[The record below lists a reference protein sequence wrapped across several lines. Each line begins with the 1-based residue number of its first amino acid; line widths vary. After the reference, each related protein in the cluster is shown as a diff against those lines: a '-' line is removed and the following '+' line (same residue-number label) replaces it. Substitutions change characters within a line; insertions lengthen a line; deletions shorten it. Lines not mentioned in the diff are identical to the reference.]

1 MISHFSR
8 HILIPGTSQSQ
19 SLDFL
24 FTCEPST
31 CQLVLLV
38 CSRNRKPLVNSKY
51 ITPIWSPKIN
61 PKLHRIPSQQ
71 MNFIQTQPKFP
82 CQITKAIL
90 IRRPCTITEPFR
102 AIEAFLKHY
111 PASRGRSLVTKDW
124 KGTFWCYTWRLY
136 NVDSADIKSRVVN
149 FRAVS
154 KNYNSMTIYNQYNIS
169 LMSYKQPHPLSIK
182 CVASQV

>member
-51 ITPIWSPKIN
+51 ITPIGSPKIN
-61 PKLHRIPSQQ
+61 PKLHRIPGQQ

-90 IRRPCTITEPFR
+90 ILRPCTITEPFR